1 VKRRVVAGTLMLVAA
16 SGLVGCKGIGKA
28 DPVRTGN
35 VTMPNLVGKNGAV
48 AKDELKRLGFADDR
62 IKLSPQRHVFVA
74 MPSHW
79 VVTAQSEKPGV
90 RLSLQELIVLSVA
103 K

>member
-1 VKRRVVAGTLMLVAA
+1 
-16 SGLVGCKGIGKA
+16 
-28 DPVRTGN
+28 
-35 VTMPNLVGKNGAV
+35 MP
-48 AKDELKRLGFADDR
+48 
-62 IKLSPQRHVFVA
+62 RHSRSSVVA

-90 RLSLQELIVLSVA
+90 LVSLQELIVLSVA